1 LQNVCTFQ
9 LQVGLGTQSTD
20 SLSLLRLEIM
30 GANRHPTTTVRILVM
45 IIMIEVLIKVAVG
58 GMVRGA
64 AEVGAADVA
73 EREGKKRKHQ
83 SRMRYHEVLKRQ
95 NRLWCTS
102 LHLIRPLQV
111 LSAEMSML
119 RPP

>member
-1 LQNVCTFQ
+1 
-9 LQVGLGTQSTD
+9 
-20 SLSLLRLEIM
+20 
-30 GANRHPTTTVRILVM
+30 
-45 IIMIEVLIKVAVG
+45 
-58 GMVRGA
+58 
-64 AEVGAADVA
+64 
-73 EREGKKRKHQ
+73 
-83 SRMRYHEVLKRQ
+83 MRYHEVLKRQ